1 MKFLNSDIIQS
12 EIKQINEL
20 QQKLYNKMFKFYRMD
35 KQDKLEHIDL
45 LKKLIEKQK
54 IMYTRIKL
62 SDDPDVNI
70 IKKNIQDSI
79 SKMGFSKDIDMN
91 VVFNDM
97 QEMMEKM
104 EIQIRNE

>member
-20 QQKLYNKMFKFYRMD
+20 QQKLYDKMFKFYRMD

-45 LKKLIEKQK
+45 LKQLIEKQK
-54 IMYTRIKL
+54 IMYTRINL
-62 SDDPDVNI
+62 SDDPDANI
-70 IKKNIQDSI
+70 IKKNIKHSI
-79 SKMGFSKDIDMN
+79 SRMGFSKDIDMN
-91 VVFNDM
+91 IVFNDM
-97 QEMMEKM
+97 QKMMEKM